1 MRIDYDIPKIKELSL
16 ITDNSIL
23 KKRLNDKIK
32 TNANNIDQLIVEK
45 NQANLAEN
53 ETNKINRTISMIS
66 AESITPTNSQPQ
78 SYFEE
83 INNNFSKQTTIKT
96 FLILVKIPF
105 DFVNYCNK
113 I

>member
-1 MRIDYDIPKIKELSL
+1 LDILKEGKDQWLELQENIKTALHKMRIDYDIPKIKELSL
-16 ITDNSIL
+16 ITDNRIL

-66 AESITPTNSQPQ
+66 AESITPTNSQP
-78 SYFEE
+78 
-83 INNNFSKQTTIKT
+83 
-96 FLILVKIPF
+96 
-105 DFVNYCNK
+105 
-113 I
+113 

>member
-1 MRIDYDIPKIKELSL
+1 MDILKEGKDQWLELQENIKTALHKMRIDYDIPKIKELSL

-66 AESITPTNSQPQ
+66 AESITPTNSQP
-78 SYFEE
+78 
-83 INNNFSKQTTIKT
+83 
-96 FLILVKIPF
+96 
-105 DFVNYCNK
+105 
-113 I
+113 

>member
-1 MRIDYDIPKIKELSL
+1 LDILKEGKDQWLELQENIKTALHKMRIDYDIPKIKELSL

-66 AESITPTNSQPQ
+66 AESITPTNSQP
-78 SYFEE
+78 
-83 INNNFSKQTTIKT
+83 
-96 FLILVKIPF
+96 
-105 DFVNYCNK
+105 
-113 I
+113 